1 VIIGTAGHVDHGKSA
16 LVEALTGRAM
26 DPLAEER
33 RRGITLDLHFAALMV
48 GDNGTH
54 GVVDVPGHEDLVR
67 TMVAGASGIDLVLLV
82 VAADEGIM
90 PQTREHLAVVEQLR
104 IPGGIPVITKT
115 DLVTPARLEL
125 TVAEVSALVR
135 GSPVDFTPPVAT
147 SARTGQGL
155 DALRGLIAGRAAE
168 PPSRRAADLAR
179 LPIDRAFTLPGTGP
193 IVTGTTWSG
202 CFRIGD
208 AVVVLPPG
216 HRAKVRSL
224 GHHGREVQQTAPGER
239 VALGLAGVEIGR
251 LARGQVL
258 VHEHKGWESSRVMD
272 AQIEL
277 LPSARRPLAHLSRV
291 RVHLG
296 TLEVMARVHPRHPIA
311 PGGQGPARLVLE
323 AAMVARGRDRLVLRS
338 YSPVEV
344 IGGGWVVDPAP
355 PPGKPLWSED
365 LACDDVPSRLSA
377 LLERRPHGLAESAA
391 PVILGLPPDEL
402 PGASV
407 FPVER
412 VGGVLV
418 SRKRLVQAQEAALA
432 AVQAHQRTSPAEPGM
447 PRETLRQGLTRF
459 GAVAEAAIAGLVE
472 RKTLILD
479 GAVIREADF
488 QPSTAGGAAAIERL
502 VQAVARAGL
511 SPATV
516 AELAMEF
523 ELDDAANALRI
534 AARHGRIVLV
544 GRDRYYS
551 REALTRFVQVLAT
564 VAGKGPITPAALR
577 EATGLS
583 RKYLIPLLEWAD
595 QAGLTIRRG
604 DARVAGPRL
613 AAGGPA

>member
-1 VIIGTAGHVDHGKSA
+1 
-16 LVEALTGRAM
+16 
-26 DPLAEER
+26 
-33 RRGITLDLHFAALMV
+33 
-48 GDNGTH
+48 
-54 GVVDVPGHEDLVR
+54 
-67 TMVAGASGIDLVLLV
+67 
-82 VAADEGIM
+82 
-90 PQTREHLAVVEQLR
+90 
-104 IPGGIPVITKT
+104 
-115 DLVTPARLEL
+115 
-125 TVAEVSALVR
+125 
-135 GSPVDFTPPVAT
+135 
-147 SARTGQGL
+147 
-155 DALRGLIAGRAAE
+155 
-168 PPSRRAADLAR
+168 
-179 LPIDRAFTLPGTGP
+179 
-193 IVTGTTWSG
+193 
-202 CFRIGD
+202 
-208 AVVVLPPG
+208 
-216 HRAKVRSL
+216 
-224 GHHGREVQQTAPGER
+224 
-239 VALGLAGVEIGR
+239 
-251 LARGQVL
+251 
-258 VHEHKGWESSRVMD
+258 
-272 AQIEL
+272 
-277 LPSARRPLAHLSRV
+277 
-291 RVHLG
+291 
-296 TLEVMARVHPRHPIA
+296 
-311 PGGQGPARLVLE
+311 
-323 AAMVARGRDRLVLRS
+323 
-338 YSPVEV
+338 
-344 IGGGWVVDPAP
+344 
-355 PPGKPLWSED
+355 
-365 LACDDVPSRLSA
+365 
-377 LLERRPHGLAESAA
+377 
-391 PVILGLPPDEL
+391 
-402 PGASV
+402 
-407 FPVER
+407 
-412 VGGVLV
+412 
-418 SRKRLVQAQEAALA
+418 
-432 AVQAHQRTSPAEPGM
+432 M